1 MIFKVPSSLCFICLE
16 VCTEVYVERAR
27 DSKSSD
33 HDPSAIWRR
42 TLQFSKSLPFRFPS
56 IFVPSNFPSAPK
68 SDKPKTKINNPSS
81 LPPLFSKMMKQVY
94 QRANVGIIKTAKTIE
109 TRPLPKDRGKKP
121 KRKKKEEKKRK
132 SPNGP
137 PKKKHRN
144 KIATQA
150 LFTGKAP
157 KSKTTTN
164 SADSKTAQPPP
175 AQHLQWW

>member
-1 MIFKVPSSLCFICLE
+1 
-16 VCTEVYVERAR
+16 
-27 DSKSSD
+27 
-33 HDPSAIWRR
+33 
-42 TLQFSKSLPFRFPS
+42 
-56 IFVPSNFPSAPK
+56 
-68 SDKPKTKINNPSS
+68 
-81 LPPLFSKMMKQVY
+81 MMKQVY

-121 KRKKKEEKKRK
+121 KKKKKEEKKRK

-164 SADSKTAQPPP
+164 SADSKTAPPP